1 MNLRRVE
8 FILLFFATVLAASSA
23 ETNYVCIICGQGPL
37 SGRIWIAPRGAVCD
51 TCYRLENRCSLCGL
65 PIRPG
70 DGAVKTGDG
79 RFICKFDKQD
89 AVVDAA
95 EARVIFAE
103 SRRGLLELFG
113 SGLALKYPEVTVNV
127 FNVDYWSERGR
138 TNGLHKFGFSS
149 TRKTASG
156 ACTHEVVMLSGRRRS
171 ELAATAA
178 HEYTH
183 LWINENRPD
192 DAPMDPDAVEAIC
205 ELAAY
210 QLMGAERQPEM
221 QKKILDNPYTHGK
234 TAEMV
239 ALAEQRGMAFILN
252 WVKNGTTTSPD
263 AALVEPLNATALRVI
278 VVPPQPPDGLKF
290 TGFSVIGTNRTAI
303 INGEG
308 LGPSDQKTFQLR
320 SNTVAV
326 VCRAV
331 REDSV
336 LLQSNGMQMTLKLE
350 KK

>member
-1 MNLRRVE
+1 MQKLTFSLFL
-8 FILLFFATVLAASSA
+8 FIAAFCTSAA
-23 ETNYVCIICGQGPL
+23 ETNYVCIICGKGPL
-37 SGRIWIAPRGAVCD
+37 AGRIWIAPRGAVCD

-79 RFICKFDKQD
+79 RFICKFDKAD

-95 EARVIFAE
+95 EARAIFAE

-149 TRKTASG
+149 TRKTAG
-156 ACTHEVVMLSGRRRS
+156 GDCTHEVVMLSGRRRS

-183 LWINENRPD
+183 LWINENRPS
-192 DAPMDPDAVEAIC
+192 DAPMEPDAVEAIC

-221 QKKILDNPYTHGK
+221 QKKILDNPYAHGK
-234 TAEMV
+234 TTEMV
-239 ALAEQRGMAFILN
+239 ALADQRGMAFILN
-252 WVKNGTTTSPD
+252 WVKNGTTTSPE
-263 AALVEPLNATALRVI
+263 AALAEPLKTAALRVI
-278 VVPPQPPDGLKF
+278 VVPPPPPSGLKF
-290 TGFSVIGTNRTAI
+290 TGISVIGTNRTAI

-308 LGPSDQKTFQLR
+308 LGPGDQKTFHLR
-320 SNTVAV
+320 SNTVSV
-326 VCRAV
+326 RCREV
-331 REDSV
+331 HEDRA
-336 LLQSNGMQMTLKLE
+336 LIRSNGAPVELKLE